1 MKMSVSSLDL
11 MGLIKLHRSD
21 LSLEPLH
28 FSMKKLGFKGWVWD
42 MDFNLSGGH
51 GDKSGHQKKASW
63 VQSGRLEIN
72 QSINQSIFNSPF
84 TIFTI
89 DLESTK
95 YNK

>member
-1 MKMSVSSLDL
+1 MKMFVSSLDI

-28 FSMKKLGFKGWVWD
+28 FSMKKLGFKNWVWD
-42 MDFNLSGGH
+42 IWILTFRGGH
-51 GDKSGHQKKASW
+51 GDKSGHQKKLPGCNPDAS
-63 VQSGRLEIN
+63 N
-72 QSINQSIFNSPF
+72 QSINQSIQF